1 MAAASHA
8 GPPVRMAFGS
18 SGQAK
23 KPSAEAAN
31 SQSSP
36 FGKPY
41 SRNYAAVAGKPSL
54 VRSHTEDGTT
64 RMGVELVTV
73 SSIVNVHLIEVE
85 LP

>member
-1 MAAASHA
+1 MDE
-8 GPPVRMAFGS
+8 
-18 SGQAK
+18 
-23 KPSAEAAN
+23 KPSAQAAK
-31 SQSSP
+31 SQSPP

-41 SRNYAAVAGKPSL
+41 SRYFVAASGKPSL